1 MAQEPFQQACY
12 EVGIKPRIDFP
23 VLQPLSCSGCLCDIL
38 TLLREIKSYV
48 PGRDSTFPTF
58 PYSDIMADDGALR
71 DWLEGIVSYA
81 SITKQNILLMLRSTT
96 GDLLLYKEFLPT
108 PNQPKLS

>member
-1 MAQEPFQQACY
+1 
-12 EVGIKPRIDFP
+12 
-23 VLQPLSCSGCLCDIL
+23 
-38 TLLREIKSYV
+38 
-48 PGRDSTFPTF
+48 
-58 PYSDIMADDGALR
+58 MADDGALR

-108 PNQPKLS
+108 PNQLKLS